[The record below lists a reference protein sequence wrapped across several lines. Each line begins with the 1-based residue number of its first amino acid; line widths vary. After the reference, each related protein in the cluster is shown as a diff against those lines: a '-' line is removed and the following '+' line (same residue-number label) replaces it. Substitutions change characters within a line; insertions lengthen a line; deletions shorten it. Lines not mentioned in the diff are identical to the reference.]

1 MLSFDFSF
9 KTTQCLFVYSSVFW
23 LCDAYVHFCFYALQ
37 FIGNVCGFCL
47 SRSLENVAPLLLLRA
62 LNLAVVHKA
71 SRGQSST
78 FDITQ
83 NKCPERDKESWA
95 LDYCASEICHHG
107 LAKKS
112 SSVSTTCWANVKS
125 SIKKDDSRFQNKQWS
140 LYRTTFSMQGWAER
154 TKKRTEKKGGN
165 PMLITFKHFHS
176 LWKPDKCSCVHF
188 NLSANQEA
196 ISQLGV
202 LLNANASQ
210 KGGRPP
216 VCICPRKLLD
226 LLIAHQEALKR
237 CHKKKKKKSCKRHY
251 QQNVGEK
258 PKQGPAKWLYA
269 QHNTGARFSIRL
281 HRCTQRVTKGLFHFW
296 SSNIVPFVGCEGG
309 KCAGNAP
316 VYHLTAHDL
325 CVITFRGVHDTRSD

>member
-154 TKKRTEKKGGN
+154 TKKRTEKKGGQSN
-165 PMLITFKHFHS
+165 VDYLQAF
-176 LWKPDKCSCVHF
+176 
-188 NLSANQEA
+188 
-196 ISQLGV
+196 SQ
-202 LLNANASQ
+202 
-210 KGGRPP
+210 P
-216 VCICPRKLLD
+216 VK
-226 LLIAHQEALKR
+226 A
-237 CHKKKKKKSCKRHY
+237 
-251 QQNVGEK
+251 
-258 PKQGPAKWLYA
+258 W
-269 QHNTGARFSIRL
+269 
-281 HRCTQRVTKGLFHFW
+281 
-296 SSNIVPFVGCEGG
+296 
-309 KCAGNAP
+309 
-316 VYHLTAHDL
+316 
-325 CVITFRGVHDTRSD
+325 